1 MPQDLGGDR
10 SIGERIAHHRKNL
23 GLTQEGLAMR
33 LFRSKSW
40 VTKIE
45 RGERPLDSVRTL
57 VDVAR
62 ALGVQVRDLTGQPWF
77 PESGGPGH
85 DAIPAIRRALTSLTP
100 ASTGPD
106 GQPIEPRDPTSLR
119 ADVLAAGRL
128 WQTDRHC
135 YSAVVP
141 LLPDLIAEVRLAAA
155 AAAEGEQRH
164 AANRTFA
171 LLCQLLQ
178 EVMARLGEI
187 DLAWIAADQSLR
199 AAADTNN
206 DPALEAASAWR
217 VCHAALRMDNLDE
230 VYNVAAGA
238 IGKLRRVLRDEPSPE
253 SLSAYG
259 GLHLVGA
266 VAAIRASDPI
276 ATDRFLG
283 EARRAA
289 GELGDGRNDFWMT
302 FGPANVAI
310 HDAEVLLERGEVAA
324 ALRHATT
331 VDLSALPSLERRSTH
346 YVNVA
351 RAHALRRHDAEA
363 LAAMLQAE
371 RFNPEGLSYNM
382 LARDLVRAL
391 LRRERRQTMA
401 GLRGLARRLHLLD

>member
-1 MPQDLGGDR
+1 MPQDISGDR
-10 SIGERIAHHRKNL
+10 SIGERIAHHRKSL

-33 LFRSKSW
+33 LSRSKSW

-100 ASTGPD
+100 PSTRPD
-106 GQPIEPRDPTSLR
+106 GQPIEPRDPTRLR

-141 LLPDLIAEVRLAAA
+141 LLPDLIAETRLAPTAGD
-155 AAAEGEQRH
+155 ERRYE
-164 AANRTFA
+164 ANRTLA
-171 LLCQLLQ
+171 LLCQLMQ

-187 DLAWIAADQSLR
+187 DLAWIAAHQSLR
-199 AAADTNN
+199 AAADTDN

-217 VCHAALRMDNLDE
+217 ICHAALRMDNLDE
-230 VYNVAAGA
+230 VYNVASAA
-238 IGKLRRVLRDEPSPE
+238 AGKLRRALRDEPSPE
-253 SLSAYG
+253 GLSAYG
-259 GLHLVGA
+259 GLQLVGA
-266 VAAIRASDPI
+266 VAAIRASDPA

-289 GELGDGRNDFWMT
+289 RELGDGRNDFWMT

-310 HDAEVLLERGEVAA
+310 HDAEVLLERGEVVA
-324 ALRHATT
+324 ALRRATT
-331 VDLSALPSLERRSTH
+331 INLSALPSLERRSTH

-363 LAAMLQAE
+363 AAAMLQAE

-391 LRRERRQTMA
+391 LRREHRQA
-401 GLRGLARRLHLLD
+401 VPGLRGLARRLHLFD

>member
-199 AAADTNN
+199 ATADTNN

-363 LAAMLQAE
+363 LTAMLQAE

>member
-1 MPQDLGGDR
+1 MPQDIGGDR
-10 SIGERIAHHRKNL
+10 SIGERIAHHRRNL

-85 DAIPAIRRALTSLTP
+85 DAVPAIRRALTSLTP
-100 ASTGPD
+100 SSTRPD
-106 GQPIEPRDPTSLR
+106 GQPIEPRDPTRLR
-119 ADVLAAGRL
+119 ADVLAAGHL

-141 LLPDLIAEVRLAAA
+141 LLPDLIAEARLAVPAG
-155 AAAEGEQRH
+155 GEQLQE
-164 AANRTFA
+164 ANRTLA

-178 EVMARLGEI
+178 EIMARLGEI
-187 DLAWIAADQSLR
+187 DLAWIAAHQSLR
-199 AAADTNN
+199 AAAEANE
-206 DPALEAASAWR
+206 DPALEAAGAWR

-230 VYNVAAGA
+230 VYNVATSAAGT
-238 IGKLRRVLRDEPSPE
+238 LRRALRDEPLPE

-259 GLHLVGA
+259 GLQLVGA
-266 VAAIRASDPI
+266 VAAIRASDPVT
-276 ATDRFLG
+276 TDLFLR

-289 GELGDGRNDFWMT
+289 RELGDGRNDFWMT

-310 HDAEVLLERGEVAA
+310 HDAEVLLERGEVTA
-324 ALRHATT
+324 ALRHATRI
-331 VDLSALPSLERRSTH
+331 DLSALPSLERRSTH

-363 LAAMLQAE
+363 VAAMLQAE

-391 LRRERRQTMA
+391 LRRERRQAMP

>member
-1 MPQDLGGDR
+1 MPQDLSDDR
-10 SIGERIAHHRKNL
+10 SIGERIAHHRRNL

-85 DAIPAIRRALTSLTP
+85 DAIPAIRRALTSLTAP
-100 ASTGPD
+100 STRPD

-141 LLPDLIAEVRLAAA
+141 LLPDLIIEARLAAA
-155 AAAEGEQRH
+155 VGEQRH
-164 AANRTFA
+164 EANRTLA

-187 DLAWIAADQSLR
+187 DLAWIAAHQSLR
-199 AAADTNN
+199 AATDTDN

-230 VYNVAAGA
+230 VYNVAADA
-238 IGKLRRVLRDEPSPE
+238 AGKLRRALRNEPSPE
-253 SLSAYG
+253 GLSAYG
-259 GLHLVGA
+259 GLQLVSG
-266 VAAIRASDPI
+266 VAAIRASDPA

-289 GELGDGRNDFWMT
+289 RELGDGRNDFWMT

-324 ALRHATT
+324 ALRRATT
-331 VDLSALPSLERRSTH
+331 IDLSALPSLERRSTH

-351 RAHALRRHDAEA
+351 RAHALRRHDTEA
-363 LAAMLQAE
+363 VAAMLQAE
-371 RFNPEGLSYNM
+371 RFNPEGLGYNM
-382 LARDLVRAL
+382 LARDLLRAL
-391 LRRERRQTMA
+391 LRRERRQAMP

>member
-10 SIGERIAHHRKNL
+10 SIGERIAHHRRNL

-100 ASTGPD
+100 SSTRPD
-106 GQPIEPRDPTSLR
+106 GQPIEPRDPASLR
-119 ADVLAAGRL
+119 VDVLAAGRL

-141 LLPDLIAEVRLAAA
+141 LLPDLVTEVRLVA
-155 AAAEGEQRH
+155 AAAEGARRH
-164 AANRTFA
+164 EASRTLS

-199 AAADTNN
+199 AAADTDG

-230 VYNVAAGA
+230 VYNVATGAAGT
-238 IGKLRRVLRDEPSPE
+238 LRRVLRDEPSPE

-259 GLHLVGA
+259 ALHLVGA

-276 ATDRFLG
+276 ATDQFLG
-283 EARRAA
+283 EARRTA
-289 GELGDGRNDFWMT
+289 GELGPGRNDFWMT

-310 HDAEVLLERGEVAA
+310 HDAEVLLERGEVVA
-324 ALRHATT
+324 ALRRAPM

-346 YVNVA
+346 YVNVS
-351 RAHALRRHDAEA
+351 RAYALRRHDAEA
-363 LAAMLQAE
+363 LAAMLLAE

-391 LRRERRQTMA
+391 LRRERRQAMP
-401 GLRGLARRLHLLD
+401 GLRGLARRMHLLDR

>member
-1 MPQDLGGDR
+1 MAEGMVGTCAGAPTMPKDLSGDR
-10 SIGERIAHHRKNL
+10 SIGERIACHRRNL

-85 DAIPAIRRALTSLTP
+85 DAIPAIRRALTALTP
-100 ASTGPD
+100 PWTRPD
-106 GQPIEPRDPTSLR
+106 GQPIEPRDATSLR
-119 ADVLAAGRL
+119 ADVLAAGHL
-128 WQTDRHC
+128 WQTDRYC

-141 LLPDLIAEVRLAAA
+141 LLPDLITEARLAV
-155 AAAEGEQRH
+155 AAERGEQRH
-164 AANRTFA
+164 EANRTLA

-187 DLAWIAADQSLR
+187 DLAWIAAHQSLR
-199 AAADTNN
+199 AATDADN

-230 VYNVAAGA
+230 VYNVAADA
-238 IGKLRRVLRDEPSPE
+238 AGKLHRVLRDEPSPE

-259 GLHLVGA
+259 GLQLVSG
-266 VAAIRASDPI
+266 VAAIRASDPA
-276 ATDRFLG
+276 ATDQFLG

-289 GELGDGRNDFWMT
+289 RELGDGRNDFWMT

-331 VDLSALPSLERRSTH
+331 IDLSALPSLERRSTH
-346 YVNVA
+346 HVNVA
-351 RAHALRRHDAEA
+351 RAHALRRHDTEA
-363 LAAMLQAE
+363 AAAMLQAE
-371 RFNPEGLSYNM
+371 R
-382 LARDLVRAL
+382 
-391 LRRERRQTMA
+391 
-401 GLRGLARRLHLLD
+401 

>member
-1 MPQDLGGDR
+1 
-10 SIGERIAHHRKNL
+10 
-23 GLTQEGLAMR
+23 
-33 LFRSKSW
+33 
-40 VTKIE
+40 
-45 RGERPLDSVRTL
+45 
-57 VDVAR
+57 
-62 ALGVQVRDLTGQPWF
+62 
-77 PESGGPGH
+77 
-85 DAIPAIRRALTSLTP
+85 
-100 ASTGPD
+100 
-106 GQPIEPRDPTSLR
+106 
-119 ADVLAAGRL
+119 
-128 WQTDRHC
+128 
-135 YSAVVP
+135 
-141 LLPDLIAEVRLAAA
+141 
-155 AAAEGEQRH
+155 
-164 AANRTFA
+164 
-171 LLCQLLQ
+171 
-178 EVMARLGEI
+178 MARLGEI
-187 DLAWIAADQSLR
+187 DLAWIAADQGLR

-310 HDAEVLLERGEVAA
+310 HDAE
-324 ALRHATT
+324 
-331 VDLSALPSLERRSTH
+331 
-346 YVNVA
+346 
-351 RAHALRRHDAEA
+351 A

-382 LARDLVRAL
+382 LASDLVRAL

>member
-363 LAAMLQAE
+363 LTAMLQAE

>member
-1 MPQDLGGDR
+1 MPQDLSDDR
-10 SIGERIAHHRKNL
+10 SIGERIAHHRRNL

-85 DAIPAIRRALTSLTP
+85 DAIPAIRRALTSLTAP
-100 ASTGPD
+100 STRPD

-141 LLPDLIAEVRLAAA
+141 LLPDLIIEARLAAA
-155 AAAEGEQRH
+155 EVGEQRH
-164 AANRTFA
+164 EANRTLA

-187 DLAWIAADQSLR
+187 DLAWIAAHQSLR
-199 AAADTNN
+199 AATDTDN

-230 VYNVAAGA
+230 VYNVAADA
-238 IGKLRRVLRDEPSPE
+238 AGKLRRALGDEPSPE
-253 SLSAYG
+253 GLSAYG
-259 GLHLVGA
+259 GLQLVSG
-266 VAAIRASDPI
+266 VAAIRASDPA

-289 GELGDGRNDFWMT
+289 RELGDGRNDFWMT

-324 ALRHATT
+324 ALRRATT
-331 VDLSALPSLERRSTH
+331 IDLSALPSLERRSTH

-351 RAHALRRHDAEA
+351 RAHALRRHDTEA
-363 LAAMLQAE
+363 VAAMLQAE
-371 RFNPEGLSYNM
+371 RFNPEGLGYNM
-382 LARDLVRAL
+382 LARDLLRAL
-391 LRRERRQTMA
+391 LRRERRQAMP

>member
-1 MPQDLGGDR
+1 MPQEISGDR

-40 VTKIE
+40 VTKVE

-85 DAIPAIRRALTSLTP
+85 DAIPAIRRAITSLTP
-100 ASTGPD
+100 PSTRPD
-106 GQPIEPRDPTSLR
+106 GQPVEPRDPTRLR
-119 ADVLAAGRL
+119 ADVLAAGDL
-128 WQTDRHC
+128 WQSDRHC

-141 LLPDLIAEVRLAAA
+141 LLPDLVTEARLAVAA
-155 AAAEGEQRH
+155 SGVEQLH
-164 AANRTFA
+164 EANRTLA

-187 DLAWIAADQSLR
+187 DLAWIAAHQSLQ
-199 AAADTNN
+199 AAANTES

-230 VYNVAAGA
+230 VYNVVSGAA
-238 IGKLRRVLRDEPSPE
+238 GKLRGVLRDAPSPE

-259 GLHLVGA
+259 GLQLVGA
-266 VAAIRASDPI
+266 VAAIRASDTS

-283 EARRAA
+283 EARRVAH
-289 GELGDGRNDFWMT
+289 ELGEGRNDFWMT

-310 HDAEVLLERGEVAA
+310 HDAEVLLERGEVVA

-331 VDLSALPSLERRSTH
+331 INLSTLPSLERRSTH
-346 YVNVA
+346 CVNVA

-363 LAAMLQAE
+363 VAAMLLAE
-371 RFNPEGLSYNM
+371 QFNPEGLGYNM
-382 LARDLVRAL
+382 LARDLVLAL
-391 LRRERRQTMA
+391 LRRERRQAMP

>member
-1 MPQDLGGDR
+1 MMPQDIGGDR
-10 SIGERIAHHRKNL
+10 SIGERIAHHRRNL

-85 DAIPAIRRALTSLTP
+85 DAIPAIRRALTSITP
-100 ASTGPD
+100 PSTRPD
-106 GQPIEPRDPTSLR
+106 GQPVEPRDTTSLR
-119 ADVLAAGRL
+119 TDVLAAGRL

-135 YSAVVP
+135 YSVVVP
-141 LLPDLIAEVRLAAA
+141 LLPDLITEARLAVTAA
-155 AAAEGEQRH
+155 GGEQRH
-164 AANRTFA
+164 EANRTLA

-178 EVMARLGEI
+178 EVMARLGEL
-187 DLAWIAADQSLR
+187 DLAWIAAHQSLL
-199 AAADTNN
+199 AAADADNN
-206 DPALEAASAWR
+206 PALEAASAWR

-230 VYNVAAGA
+230 VYNVASGA
-238 IGKLRRVLRDEPSPE
+238 AGKLRRALRDEPSPE
-253 SLSAYG
+253 RLSAYG
-259 GLHLVGA
+259 GLQLVGA
-266 VAAIRASDPI
+266 VAAIRASDPA

-283 EARRAA
+283 EARWAA
-289 GELGDGRNDFWMT
+289 KELGDGRNDYWMT

-324 ALRHATT
+324 ALRHASRIN
-331 VDLSALPSLERRSTH
+331 LSALPSLERRSTH
-346 YVNVA
+346 YLNVA

-363 LAAMLQAE
+363 VSAMLQAE
-371 RFNPEGLSYNM
+371 QCNPEGLSYNM

-391 LRRERRQTMA
+391 LRRERRQAMP

>member
-401 GLRGLARRLHLLD
+401 GLRGLARRLYLLD